1 MDKSSPPI
9 TTNGGH
15 WVKFWFLC
23 IHMIFQSEL
32 KVFWT
37 RSTRPIDAKLWKKL
51 CLWIIFNIII
61 SLYQTPLY
69 QRPNISDILKCFIDN
84 TSKTFDMIDRI
95 KLPAILGN
103 WNFWII
109 WNLCDLIWSFQYSYW
124 DIKISLYQTPLYQR
138 PNISDIL
145 KCFIDNTSKTFL
157 HQFQTRS
164 TRPIDAKLWKK
175 LCLWIMFNIYISLP
189 NTPHQR
195 SKYLRFIRCV
205 IFNIKKIWCNI

>member
-1 MDKSSPPI
+1 MIIQWNIQK
-9 TTNGGH
+9 
-15 WVKFWFLC
+15 C
-23 IHMIFQSEL
+23 IWNN
-32 KVFWT
+32 WT

-51 CLWIIFNIII
+51 CLWIIFNIKI

-124 DIKISLYQTPLYQR
+124 DIKILYLKYAITIILVFWYKY
-138 PNISDIL
+138 NDIL
-145 KCFIDNTSKTFL
+145 
-157 HQFQTRS
+157 
-164 TRPIDAKLWKK
+164 
-175 LCLWIMFNIYISLP
+175 IY
-189 NTPHQR
+189 R
-195 SKYLRFIRCV
+195 
-205 IFNIKKIWCNI
+205 